1 MPGKPR
7 PFVLYPA
14 NAKPK
19 LDPELFKNPTA
30 EYRGT
35 PFWSW
40 NARLDIEQLFRQI
53 EQFKQMGFGGFHIH
67 SRTGLQTPYLSDE
80 YINFVVACTE
90 KAAKEQML
98 SWLYDEDR
106 WPSGFAGGLVTN
118 DPQYRAR
125 HLRWTITPAD
135 NGELLGRYEITL
147 KDGFLAKS
155 RRLKDSEKPRDNGS
169 GKSRV

>member
-1 MPGKPR
+1 SSAHSQAVIEPWPHSSWARETLRSARTITPMPGKPR

-19 LDPELFKNPTA
+19 LDRELFKNPTA

-40 NARLDIEQLFRQI
+40 NSKLDIEQLFRQI
-53 EQFKQMGFGGFHIH
+53 EQFKEMGFGGFHIH

-80 YINFVVACTE
+80 YMKFVVACTE
-90 KAAKEQML
+90 KAAKESML

-106 WPSGFAGGLVTN
+106 WPSGFAGG
-118 DPQYRAR
+118 
-125 HLRWTITPAD
+125 
-135 NGELLGRYEITL
+135 
-147 KDGFLAKS
+147 
-155 RRLKDSEKPRDNGS
+155 
-169 GKSRV
+169 